1 MSKVEKEDFEYPEL
15 LAVAYDIE
23 GKALAKNSG
32 RGLEDEKI
40 IIMRLGRELMSKF
53 PEAVRIDIF
62 ILKGSDYVKIGVMPV
77 SDEEKSKFV

>member
-1 MSKVEKEDFEYPEL
+1 
-15 LAVAYDIE
+15 
-23 GKALAKNSG
+23 
-32 RGLEDEKI
+32 
-40 IIMRLGRELMSKF
+40 MRLGRELMSKF